1 MVYIGGHHDKSLEK
15 IKASIPLTKTEP
27 EQMWLEEWGNQLF
40 VKVRNI
46 NLNQHED
53 AEVSLIPTHR
63 TA

>member
-1 MVYIGGHHDKSLEK
+1 MIKSLEK